1 MWRPLMLYQE
11 EEDEITEL
19 LKDTVMS
26 ENKEVLFS
34 LTSYFSHSSWFSLKS
49 KAIIASVAHPHYLLR
64 QVLAALTCMH
74 RLYTT

>member
-1 MWRPLMLYQE
+1 MLYQE

-34 LTSYFSHSSWFSLKS
+34 LTSYFSHSS
-49 KAIIASVAHPHYLLR
+49 
-64 QVLAALTCMH
+64 
-74 RLYTT
+74 